1 MFHRTVSPQTVELR
15 ERAPRAR
22 LLASIVPYSEIGLF
36 TAASD
41 LMLILM
47 ASLVGGVTYHILAF
61 SEVGS
66 LSEYLGEG
74 VDAGLF
80 FVLLMNSL
88 GLYRASS
95 LLSRGQLRAVSGGW
109 LMAMA
114 TLVGFLFLLKS
125 TAYYSRGGLI
135 TFASLGVA
143 FLLLWRV
150 ILAAQL
156 RNALAE
162 GQVNGRRVILIGDEA
177 ELARH
182 SPRNL
187 LMDYGARD
195 IGRFPLCANPG
206 GAKFCSRDLEII
218 TDAIRAARTHEAEK
232 VLIALTWNDERR
244 RKLIC
249 ERLRILPVPILLLPD
264 RSSEILL
271 TQPLM
276 DMGRSAAIE
285 LQRAPLSRVELFV
298 KRGFDLILAILGGI
312 LSLPLLVIVA
322 ILIKLE
328 SAGPLIFKQRRRGF
342 NGREFTIYKLR
353 TMTVLEDGL
362 NIRQAER
369 NDRRITRVGSV
380 LRRTSIDEV
389 PQLLNVLL
397 GDMSLVGPRP
407 HAVAHDDQYSVCI
420 ADYAFRNHVKPGL
433 TGWAQINGLRGETAQ
448 IELMKRR
455 VDHDVW
461 YINNWSLWLD
471 LLIVA
476 RTFFSVVWTKNAY

>member
-15 ERAPRAR
+15 ERAPHDR

-36 TAASD
+36 MAASD

-47 ASLVGGVTYHILAF
+47 ASVVGGATYHILAF
-61 SEVGS
+61 NKVGS

-74 VDAGLF
+74 GNAGLF

-88 GLYRASS
+88 GSYRASI
-95 LLSRGQLRAVSGGW
+95 LLSRGQMRAVAGGW
-109 LMAMA
+109 LVAMA
-114 TLVGFLFLLKS
+114 TLVGFLFLIKS
-125 TAYYSRGGLI
+125 TADYSRGGLI
-135 TFASLGVA
+135 TFGALGVA
-143 FLLLWRV
+143 FLVGWRV

-156 RNALAE
+156 RSALVE
-162 GQVNGRRVILIGDEA
+162 GQVNGRRVILIGDET

-182 SPRNL
+182 SRRSL
-187 LMDYGARD
+187 LMNYGAHD
-195 IGRFPLCANPG
+195 IGRFPLSCCDPG
-206 GAKFCSRDLEII
+206 GAEFCSRDSEII
-218 TDAIRAARTHEAEK
+218 ADAIRAARTYEAEK
-232 VLIALTWNDERR
+232 VLIAIAWNDERR

-249 ERLRILPVPILLLPD
+249 ERLRILPVPIFLLPD
-264 RSSEILL
+264 RSSEMLL

-276 DMGRSAAIE
+276 NMGRNAAIQ
-285 LQRAPLSRVELFV
+285 LQRAALSRVELFV
-298 KRGFDLILAILGGI
+298 KRGVDLVLAILGGI
-312 LSLPLLVIVA
+312 LALPLLIIVA
-322 ILIKLE
+322 VLIKLE

-342 NGREFTIYKLR
+342 NGREFTIYKFR
-353 TMTVLEDGL
+353 TMTVLEDGP

-369 NDRRITRVGSV
+369 NDGRITRVGSV

-407 HAVAHDDQYSVCI
+407 HAVAHDDQYSACI

-455 VDHDVW
+455 VDHDLW

-476 RTFFSVVWTKNAY
+476 RTFTAVWAKNAY